1 MPTYEELS
9 RTQLLALSTAVGQ
22 SNASAGYINLQ
33 ASLMRPWGARKIPKV
48 APYPS
53 SIGDDHSPYEYSV
66 AYGARYTELRIL
78 LEAQAAEPDLLSNH
92 MEALR
97 VNERL
102 RTQWGASLSRFEQI
116 ADLFMPAS
124 DAAAHGFSLWHAA
137 CLSPTGL
144 PDFKVY
150 LNPQLHGREAAD
162 DVIDEVIGRL
172 GLVGA
177 KEALAHL
184 RFRGR
189 EQDELKYLSLDLSD
203 KARARVKIYV
213 CHHDA
218 QPEQLERAFTVAP
231 SHRAGDAANFCAA
244 MAPQTARFDRKP
256 ISSCLAFVAG
266 DPEPYT
272 VTMHLPIA
280 HYAESDAHARRRIAS
295 FMTVHGMDELLHTR
309 VLRSLARTPLETS
322 SGIQSYAS
330 YRRQD
335 DSMRLTV
342 YLSPELYRHSGSRQP
357 YHRESGQR
365 GGMSG

>member
-9 RTQLLALSTAVGQ
+9 RNQLLALSTAIGQ
-22 SNASAGYINLQ
+22 SNAATGYINLQ
-33 ASLMRPWGARKIPKV
+33 TSMMRPWSARRIPKV

-78 LEAQAAEPDLLSNH
+78 FEAQANEPSLINNH
-92 MEALR
+92 AEALQ

-116 ADLFMPAS
+116 ADLFTPPS
-124 DAAAHGFSLWHAA
+124 DAGASGFSLWHAA

-150 LNPQLHGREAAD
+150 LNPQLHGREAAEE
-162 DVIDEVIGRL
+162 VIDEVIARL

-177 KEALAHL
+177 KDALQKL
-184 RFRGR
+184 RFRGN

-203 KARARVKIYV
+203 KARARVKIYT
-213 CHHDA
+213 CHHDVSPA
-218 QPEQLERAFTVAP
+218 ELEQAFTVAP
-231 SHRAGDAANFCAA
+231 SHQAGDAAQFCAA
-244 MAPQTARFDRKP
+244 MAPQVAHFDRKP

-266 DPEPYT
+266 NPHPHT

-280 HYAESDAHARRRIAS
+280 HYAESDALVSQRIVR
-295 FMTVHGMDELLHTR
+295 FMTDQSMDQLMHKR
-309 VLRSLARTPLETS
+309 VLRALSRDSLQHS
-322 SGIQSYAS
+322 IGVQSYAS

-335 DSMRLTV
+335 GALRLTV
-342 YLSPELYRHSGSRQP
+342 YLSPELFRNGLYSDLDRNSALVGA
-357 YHRESGQR
+357 
-365 GGMSG
+365 